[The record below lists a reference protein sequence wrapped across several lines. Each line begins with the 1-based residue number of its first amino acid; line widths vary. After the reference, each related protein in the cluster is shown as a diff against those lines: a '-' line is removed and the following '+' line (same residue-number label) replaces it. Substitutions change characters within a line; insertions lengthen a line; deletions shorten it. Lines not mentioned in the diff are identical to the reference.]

1 MGPITSVIPV
11 PRPLRVAALDGH
23 TLHVAEMRL
32 SDLAE
37 LQGVLDATWS
47 DPYLAARAS
56 LEDAAGES
64 RWPLLVAAYEAAEA
78 GPPVYGE
85 GAGAAYFVG
94 LEGFCL
100 LAWVALRRHQPDL
113 DPADVATLVL
123 LMDEDE
129 RFRLRWIAEGGDA
142 LRVLGRMLLEGYPR
156 PRSTP
161 ITWGQAIHEVTEV
174 LGVAY
179 EAVYRMT
186 LTEFRNARRSGKPE
200 DVNVTIPD
208 GADIGAFVEAQSRR
222 LQGINGAGA

>member
-11 PRPLRVAALDGH
+11 PRPLGVKALDGH

-32 SDLAE
+32 EDLAE
-37 LQGVLDATWS
+37 LQGVLDATWP
-47 DPYLAARAS
+47 DPYIAARAS
-56 LEDAAGES
+56 LEDAEGES
-64 RWPLLVAAYEAAEA
+64 RWAVLHAAYEAAEA

-85 GAGAAYFVG
+85 GAGATYFAS

-100 LAWVALRRHQPDL
+100 LAWVALRRHQPEL
-113 DPADVATLVL
+113 DPTDVATLVL

-161 ITWGQAIHEVTEV
+161 ITWGQAIHEVAET
-174 LGVAY
+174 LGIPY
-179 EAVYRMT
+179 PTVYAMT
-186 LTEFRNARRSGKPE
+186 LTEFRNARRGGKPE
-200 DVNVTIPD
+200 DVNITIPD
-208 GADIGAFVEAQSRR
+208 GADVGAYVEAQGRR